1 MTSTEQIA
9 SKDEDD
15 EQIVIVESKPW
26 YLNWQT
32 WLKIVIVLIIL
43 SFIVIAIIFNKTT
56 GKILTDFLEW
66 MQENAAAGAFAFI
79 GLYWFCTVLFIPG
92 SLLTLGAGVV
102 FRVVAGPWGGVFLA
116 TLVVLCGAGLGASTA
131 FLLGRF
137 VFREKVASY
146 KSKYEK
152 FDIIDKVVEQQGLK
166 VTILLRLSPVIPFS
180 AFNYF
185 MGLTGV
191 SFRDYNIA
199 HVGMIPGTLAYCFI
213 GGTLG
218 AIGESVGFADPV
230 VLTVTIVGTVL
241 AIIGMVYISIV
252 AKKEFA
258 KIAAAQ
264 QLENNNDDGNDVAGA
279 NGGDTE
285 QGMQDTDDVN
295 APITASTVPESYGSA
310 QADNDPEL
318 EDSKS
323 LSVGN

>member
-1 MTSTEQIA
+1 M
-9 SKDEDD
+9 
-15 EQIVIVESKPW
+15 
-26 YLNWQT
+26 
-32 WLKIVIVLIIL
+32 
-43 SFIVIAIIFNKTT
+43 
-56 GKILTDFLEW
+56 G
-66 MQENAAAGAFAFI
+66 
-79 GLYWFCTVLFIPG
+79 
-92 SLLTLGAGVV
+92 
-102 FRVVAGPWGGVFLA
+102 GGVFLA
-116 TLVVLCGAGLGASTA
+116 TLVVMTGAAIGASTA

-152 FDIIDKVVEQQGLK
+152 FDIIDKVVEEQGLK

-199 HVGMIPGTLAYCFI
+199 HGGMIPGTLAYCFI

-230 VLTVTIVGTVL
+230 VLTVTIVGTVVAL
-241 AIIGMVYISIV
+241 IGMIYISWV

-258 KIAAAQ
+258 KIAAEQ
-264 QLENNNDDGNDVAGA
+264 QEVEME
-279 NGGDTE
+279 NGGDVDAVTDETPMNDEE
-285 QGMQDTDDVN
+285 QGGGGDE
-295 APITASTVPESYGSA
+295 TA
-310 QADNDPEL
+310 QDNDQ